1 MSSVPEQPA
10 ESTGWLGN
18 PNYIVDFD
26 LLPIRVETFFND
38 QLVAESN
45 RAHVMFELGHAPVYY
60 FPPEALV
67 AECFHKSD
75 RQTHCPYKGIAS
87 YWHLKVGDRM
97 VENVVWSYEEPYAQ
111 VVKIKGFRG
120 FYWGRMDRWTEDGV
134 TIEGPREIPGR
145 VNTTNQLKATFPQL
159 AREWHPT
166 RNMGIS
172 PYEFTADSDTEV
184 WWKDASGREWKE
196 RIRDRALALTRHRS
210 DGDATPYGDFNP
222 YP

>member
-1 MSSVPEQPA
+1 
-10 ESTGWLGN
+10 
-18 PNYIVDFD
+18 
-26 LLPIRVETFFND
+26 
-38 QLVAESN
+38 
-45 RAHVMFELGHAPVYY
+45 
-60 FPPEALV
+60 
-67 AECFHKSD
+67 FHKSD

-87 YWHLKVGDRM
+87 YWHLEVGDRI
-97 VENVVWSYEEPYAQ
+97 VENVVWSYEEPYSQ
-111 VVKIKGFRG
+111 VAKIKGFRG

-145 VNTTNQLKATFPQL
+145 VNTLSQLKAAFPQL

-166 RNMGIS
+166 RNVGIS
-172 PYEFTADSDTEV
+172 PYEFAADSNTEV
-184 WWKDASGREWKE
+184 WWKDASGREWRE

>member
-26 LLPIRVETFFND
+26 LLPVRVGTFLND

-60 FPPEALV
+60 FPPDALV
-67 AECFHKSD
+67 AEYFYKSD

-97 VENVVWSYEEPYAQ
+97 VESVVWSYEDPYSQ
-111 VVKIKGFRG
+111 VAKIKGFRG

-145 VNTTNQLKATFPQL
+145 VNTLSQLKTIFPQL
-159 AREWHPT
+159 AHEWHPT
-166 RNMGIS
+166 RNVGIS
-172 PYEFTADSDTEV
+172 PYEFAANSDTEV
-184 WWKDASGREWKE
+184 WWKDANGREWRE
-196 RIRDRALALTRHRS
+196 RIRDRALALTRHRG